1 MENVWQDVKYGARM
15 LAKSPGFTTVAILTL
30 ALGIGATT
38 AVFSAVNAVLLK
50 PPAYPHAE
58 QIVFPWRL
66 SPPGLNLGYQE
77 LPWSR
82 PEIQLME
89 RNLTAFQ
96 SLGAFLGD
104 SFSLTGSGDPVLLDG
119 VRASA
124 GFFPSLG
131 VTPMLGRTFTR
142 EEDEQ
147 GREHEVVLSYPLW
160 RDRFGADRGIV
171 GRSIRLN
178 SEPYTVIGVM
188 PAGFAFPRG
197 EEMPAGFN
205 FASRP
210 QLWVPLALPSVA
222 PIPGEPALLA
232 VVARRKS
239 GVSLAQAQADMRLFA
254 ASAEREWPKAKGWF
268 TSRVTPLPRQVVGDT
283 ERPLL
288 LLLGA
293 VVIVLLIACCNVA
306 GLLLA
311 RSLSRRRE
319 FTLRA
324 ALGAQPSRLL
334 RQLLTESL
342 VLAAAGS
349 VVGLILGEAG
359 VLLVRAFSPANL
371 PRVREVSLDL
381 RVFAFTLA
389 VMLASG
395 VLFGLAPAL
404 AIRHSDLVESLK
416 ERGRRTSGGRG
427 GSQLRQALVVG
438 ELALALMLVVAAGLL
453 TRTFSRLLN
462 VDPGFNAE
470 HVLTFQLSLPSS
482 KYSDRGRIIGLYHEA
497 LTKLRA
503 LPGVRAAGLVETV
516 PLDGSTEATMIRIPG
531 RVASSDKDRPF
542 ANYTIAS
549 PGYFSAAGTP
559 LLRGR
564 TFRDSDTDDAPAVT
578 VISRAMA
585 DKYWPGVDA
594 LGQQVAL
601 GSSKYP
607 TATIVGIV
615 ADVKRLSLREQP
627 GPEMYVPYTQKVYP
641 SLLTM
646 NVIVRSQVEPSALTG
661 MVRRAIASVDPELP
675 LAKVETLAEVVNDS
689 LAQPRFSL
697 LLMAAFGGL
706 ALLLAGVGLYG
717 VISYS
722 VAQRT
727 QEIGIRMALGA
738 SRRNVF
744 AVVVGQGGRMAALGI
759 GLGLGAALAATRT
772 MASYL
777 YGVEP
782 TDGLTLALVC
792 LLLASVAMLACY
804 LPARRATKVDPMV
817 ALRYE

>member
-15 LAKSPGFTTVAILTL
+15 LAKSPGFAAVAILTL

-38 AVFSAVNAVLLK
+38 AVFSAVNTVLLE
-50 PPAYPHAE
+50 PPSYPHPE
-58 QIVFPWRL
+58 KIVFPWRL
-66 SPPGLNLGYQE
+66 APAGLNLGYDE

-82 PEIQLME
+82 PEVQLME
-89 RNLTAFQ
+89 RHQTAFQ

-104 SFSLTGSGDPVLLDG
+104 SFSLTGTGDPVLLDG
-119 VRASA
+119 IRASA

-131 VTPMLGRTFTR
+131 VTPMLGRMFAR
-142 EEDEQ
+142 EEDEP

-188 PAGFAFPRG
+188 PPDFAFPRG
-197 EEMPAGFN
+197 EEMPGGFT

-210 QLWVPLALPSVA
+210 QLWVPLALPSGA
-222 PIPGEPALLA
+222 LIPGEPALLA
-232 VVARRKS
+232 VVARVKP
-239 GVSLAQAQADMRLFA
+239 GVSLGQAQADMELFA
-254 ASAEREWPKAKGWF
+254 ASAERQWPQAKGWF
-268 TSRVTPLPRQVVGDT
+268 SSRLTPLPRQVVGDT
-283 ERPLL
+283 RRPLL

-293 VVIVLLIACCNVA
+293 VGIVLLIACCNVA

-311 RSLSRRRE
+311 RSVSRRRE

-342 VLAAAGS
+342 VLACAGG
-349 VVGLILGEAG
+349 VVGLLLGEAG
-359 VLLVRAFSPANL
+359 VLAVRAFSPANL
-371 PRVREVSLDL
+371 PRIREVALDL
-381 RVFAFTLA
+381 RVFAVTVGA
-389 VMLASG
+389 MLASG
-395 VLFGLAPAL
+395 ILFGLAPAL
-404 AIRHSDLVESLK
+404 FARHTDLVESLK
-416 ERGRRTSGGRG
+416 EGGQRASGSRG
-427 GSQLRQALVVG
+427 GNQLRQALVVG

-453 TRTFSRLLN
+453 TRTFSRLLS

-470 HVLTFQLSLPSS
+470 HVLTFELSLPGS
-482 KYSDRGRIIGLYHEA
+482 KYSDRGRIIGLYREA
-497 LTKLRA
+497 LAKLRA
-503 LPGVRAAGLVETV
+503 LPGVQAAGITETV
-516 PLDGSTEATMIRIPG
+516 PLDGSTEATVIRIPG
-531 RVASSDKDRPF
+531 RTRGGDKDRPF

-564 TFRDSDTDDAPAVT
+564 TFRDSDTDEAPAVT

-585 DKYWPGVDA
+585 DKYWPGEDPI
-594 LGQQVAL
+594 GQQVAL

-607 TATIVGIV
+607 TATIVGVV

-646 NVIVRSQVEPSALTG
+646 NVVVRSRAEPDALTG
-661 MVRRAIASVDPELP
+661 TIRRAIASVDPELP
-675 LAKVETLAEVVNDS
+675 IAKVETLSEVVNDS

-744 AVVVGQGGRMAALGI
+744 AVVVGQGGRMAGLGI
-759 GLGLGAALAATRT
+759 VVGLAAALVATRT
-772 MASYL
+772 MASFL
-777 YGVEP
+777 YGVKP
-782 TDGLTLALVC
+782 TDLLTLVAVC
-792 LLLASVAMLACY
+792 LLLAAVALLACY